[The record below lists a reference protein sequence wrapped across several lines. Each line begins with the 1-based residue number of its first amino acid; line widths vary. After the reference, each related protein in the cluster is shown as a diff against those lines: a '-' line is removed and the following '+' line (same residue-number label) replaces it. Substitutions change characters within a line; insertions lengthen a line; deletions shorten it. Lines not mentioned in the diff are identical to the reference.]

1 MSGRVKRAKFF
12 DPLDVAS
19 VEQDWHQ
26 RGYSCQRFEDPPG
39 QVWRDFVHSTNEVV
53 MVSKGFEVEFDGEVF
68 SRLREMK
75 FSSHAIRRTLLPM
88 RRTDEQFG
96 FSVTADTAA
105 LYTVLTFDPDAN
117 NAFKYRN

>member
-1 MSGRVKRAKFF
+1 MSARVKRAKFL

-53 MVSKGFEVEFDGEVF
+53 MVSKGRLEVEIDGEVF
-68 SRLREMK
+68 LANPGDEVFIPRDTT
-75 FSSHAIRRTLLPM
+75 HTVANAADGRTVWLL
-88 RRTDEQFG
+88 G
-96 FSVTADTAA
+96 
-105 LYTVLTFDPDAN
+105 YG
-117 NAFKYRN
+117 